1 MIDVSRHA
9 AHCLSGAGAGPL
21 FSARQAGEP
30 DEEPDRKDR
39 EANER
44 DFLQR
49 AGSGQ
54 RESGLRQH
62 GLVPLQP
69 VAVRT
74 TFMTSSKPR
83 NARLMIAIPKMIFT
97 PSKGLFSA

>member
-1 MIDVSRHA
+1 
-9 AHCLSGAGAGPL
+9 
-21 FSARQAGEP
+21 
-30 DEEPDRKDR
+30 
-39 EANER
+39 
-44 DFLQR
+44 
-49 AGSGQ
+49 
-54 RESGLRQH
+54 LRQH